1 MRRIWTEKE
10 KAFMARALQEHLP
23 FKDICEEL
31 DRTPSAVKQYM
42 FKARLPRHSTIKN
55 NLVKALI
62 LLRLPDPECFRPNR
76 AFYRAVNISQKRW
89 WTLYFGEDQVT
100 SVEYKALR
108 KYFGISPEEAL
119 EARQLDLFPVPTQQ
133 QQSDNDRSAD
143 NPEN

>member
-1 MRRIWTEKE
+1 
-10 KAFMARALQEHLP
+10 MARALSEHLP

-100 SVEYKALR
+100 PNEYHALR
-108 KYFGISPEEAL
+108 KYFGITPNEAL
-119 EARQLDLFPVPTQQ
+119 DARQLDLF
-133 QQSDNDRSAD
+133 QSETEQE
-143 NPEN
+143 PEE